1 MLKQLEKKI
10 DVRNMPSDQ
19 EHLFIS
25 YATEDSVFAEW
36 LSLRLTSEG
45 YKVWCD
51 RFKLLGGESY
61 PKDIDEAIKQ
71 KTFRVL
77 GLLSYNSIK
86 KDNPVKERTLALSI
100 GKERGIGFLIPL
112 NIDGLS
118 STELDW
124 MTNDL
129 TYIPFYKGWA
139 SGYSKLLKKLESI
152 NAPKDVRNGK
162 EIATQIY
169 LDHITINNTP
179 EKIYSNHLQ
188 FEQIPNEI
196 IEYHI
201 ANPLTRNEIN
211 ILADRWAFWYRD
223 STSVYSFVDPP
234 DQEIFKWKEFRRYEW
249 LATDSIGG
257 IPSVNI
263 VKNLLKRSLYVKMIQ
278 HKLARSELGR
288 IYFPFS
294 LFENEKFHFTGYTG
308 RKTYILVAGE
318 RHYPKEFKYHIS
330 PSFNIKQLEN
340 DFFAELSINLYL
352 TDISGEKLESRSMHS
367 RHKQIRNGWWNNHYL
382 NRCLAVCEYLS
393 DENKK
398 IIIGDEKRKIVLNG
412 ELISFQVPNGIDET
426 KLKGLQDDEK
436 DDEIE
441 IGDDLVD

>member
-1 MLKQLEKKI
+1 
-10 DVRNMPSDQ
+10 MPS
-19 EHLFIS
+19 EREYLFIS
-25 YATEDSVFAEW
+25 YAIEDWVFAEW

-61 PKDIDEAIKQ
+61 PKEIDKAIKE

-77 GLLSYNSIK
+77 GLLSRNSIK
-86 KDNPVKERTLALSI
+86 KDNPLKERTLALNI
-100 GKERGIGFLIPL
+100 GKERCIDFLVPL

-129 TYIPFYKGWA
+129 TYIPFDKGWA
-139 SGYSKLLKKLESI
+139 DGYSKLLKKLESI
-152 NAPKDVRNGK
+152 NAPRAVRNGK
-162 EIATQIY
+162 EIATKIY
-169 LDHITINNTP
+169 LDHRTINNTP
-179 EKIYSNHLQ
+179 EKIYLNNLQ
-188 FEQIPNEI
+188 FEHIPNEI

-201 ANPLTRNEIN
+201 ANPLTRNETN

-263 VKNLLKRSLYVKMIQ
+263 VKNLLKRSLDVKMIQ
-278 HKLARSELGR
+278 YKLARSESGR
-288 IYFPFS
+288 IYFPFG
-294 LFENEKFHFTGYTG
+294 LFDNEKFHFTGYTG
-308 RKTYILVAGE
+308 RKTYVLVAGE
-318 RHYPKEFKYHIS
+318 RHYPREIKYHIS
-330 PSFNIKQLEN
+330 PSFGINQLEK
-340 DFFAELSINLYL
+340 DFFAELSINLHL
-352 TDISGEKLESRSMHS
+352 TEISGEKLESRSMHS

-393 DENKK
+393 DESKK
-398 IIIGDEKRKIVLNG
+398 IVIGDEKRKIVLNG
-412 ELISFQVPNGIDET
+412 ELLSFQLPNGIDET
-426 KLKGLQDDEK
+426 KLKGLPDDEK

-441 IGDDLVD
+441 IRDDLVEQEDDKDAS